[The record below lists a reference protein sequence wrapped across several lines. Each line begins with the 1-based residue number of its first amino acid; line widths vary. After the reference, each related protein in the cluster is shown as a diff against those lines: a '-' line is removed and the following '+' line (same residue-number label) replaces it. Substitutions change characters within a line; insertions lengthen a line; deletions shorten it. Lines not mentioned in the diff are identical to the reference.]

1 MAVSRSSSPSKRP
14 SDEEQLLPAYEQFP
28 FTSSQASNTL
38 PEETATP
45 EQICDFLVQ
54 LLTTKRGISTEHAS
68 RIASKWTISSGK
80 ELRSFPPAMFTEIF
94 GREDGYIVYREVKTL
109 VYQLEI
115 DEKKEKKEQR
125 TTQKRLLDGE
135 SYQPIIRSNMPHETN
150 SLLFFFVAVVLS
162 VLAFVCEAL
171 LIWSIFHGIYSK
183 DAGGVMLVLSFLAF
197 FPMTCIC
204 IAVLVSF
211 AGPDTAESKVETEMK
226 EFFKTPGASQS

>member
-125 TTQKRLLDGE
+125 TTQKRVLDGE

-150 SLLFFFVAVVLS
+150 SLLFFLWQSFYLCLLS
-162 VLAFVCEAL
+162 SVRLC
-171 LIWSIFHGIYSK
+171 SS
-183 DAGGVMLVLSFLAF
+183 
-197 FPMTCIC
+197 
-204 IAVLVSF
+204 
-211 AGPDTAESKVETEMK
+211 GPSSTGSTA
-226 EFFKTPGASQS
+226 KTPAASCWFFRSWRSSP

>member
-125 TTQKRLLDGE
+125 TTQKRVMDGE
-135 SYQPIIRSNMPHETN
+135 SYHPIVRSNVPLVPRETN
-150 SLLFFFVAVVLS
+150 YLWQSFYLCLLSS
-162 VLAFVCEAL
+162 VRLC
-171 LIWSIFHGIYSK
+171 SS
-183 DAGGVMLVLSFLAF
+183 
-197 FPMTCIC
+197 
-204 IAVLVSF
+204 
-211 AGPDTAESKVETEMK
+211 GPSSTGSTA
-226 EFFKTPGASQS
+226 KTPASCWFFRSWRSSP

>member
-125 TTQKRLLDGE
+125 TTQKRVLDGE
-135 SYQPIIRSNMPHETN
+135 SYHPIVRSNVPLVPRETN
-150 SLLFFFVAVVLS
+150 YLWQSFYLCLLSS
-162 VLAFVCEAL
+162 VRLC
-171 LIWSIFHGIYSK
+171 SS
-183 DAGGVMLVLSFLAF
+183 
-197 FPMTCIC
+197 
-204 IAVLVSF
+204 
-211 AGPDTAESKVETEMK
+211 GPSSTGSTA
-226 EFFKTPGASQS
+226 KTPASCWFFRSWRSSP

>member
-80 ELRSFPPAMFTEIF
+80 ELRNFPPAMFTEIF

-125 TTQKRLLDGE
+125 TTQKRVLDGE
-135 SYQPIIRSNMPHETN
+135 SYHPIVRSNVPLVPRETN
-150 SLLFFFVAVVLS
+150 YLWQSFYLCLLSS
-162 VLAFVCEAL
+162 VRLC
-171 LIWSIFHGIYSK
+171 SS
-183 DAGGVMLVLSFLAF
+183 
-197 FPMTCIC
+197 
-204 IAVLVSF
+204 
-211 AGPDTAESKVETEMK
+211 GPSSTGSTA
-226 EFFKTPGASQS
+226 KTPAASCWFFRSWRSSP